1 MPALIPLLA
10 TALGK
15 SLLSLLMALL
25 TEKFLKKSIIAVL
38 EEIADKTQNDLDNKL
53 LAAAKEAWEDKP
65 DAP

>member
-1 MPALIPLLA
+1 MPALASVILA
-10 TALGK
+10 TLGK

-25 TEKFLKKSIIAVL
+25 TEKFLKKGIIAVL

>member
-1 MPALIPLLA
+1 MPALIPLLT

-25 TEKFLKKSIIAVL
+25 TEKFLKKGIIAVL
-38 EEIADKTQNDLDNKL
+38 EEIADKTKSDLDNKL
-53 LAAAKEAWEDKP
+53 LAAAKEAWEEKP

>member
-25 TEKFLKKSIIAVL
+25 TEKFLKKGIIAVL
-38 EEIADKTQNDLDNKL
+38 EEIADKTQSDLDNKL

>member
-1 MPALIPLLA
+1 MPALASVILA
-10 TALGK
+10 TLGK

-25 TEKFLKKSIIAVL
+25 TEKFLKKGIIAVL

-53 LAAAKEAWEDKP
+53 LAAAKEAWEEKP

>member
-1 MPALIPLLA
+1 MPALASVILA
-10 TALGK
+10 TLGK